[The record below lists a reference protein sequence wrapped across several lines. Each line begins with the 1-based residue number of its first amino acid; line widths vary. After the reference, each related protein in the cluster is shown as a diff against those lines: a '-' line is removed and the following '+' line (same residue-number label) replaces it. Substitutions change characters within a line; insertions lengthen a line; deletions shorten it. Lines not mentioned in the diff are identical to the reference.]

1 MENYAIVETGGKQ
14 YLVEPGDII
23 KVEKLDC
30 APGDSVKLDKVLFVN
45 EKGKPKVGM
54 PFVDGVSVTAQALD
68 QGRLPK
74 KIVFK
79 YKPKVRYRIK
89 KGHRQY
95 FTELKIDSI
104 DKDGNIRKVLSNGS

>member
-1 MENYAIVETGGKQ
+1 MGNYAIVETGGKQ

-30 APGDSVKLDKVLFVN
+30 NPGDSVKLD
-45 EKGKPKVGM
+45 KPKVGM
-54 PFVDGVSVTAQALD
+54 PFVDGVSVSAEAIE

-79 YKPKVRYRIK
+79 YKPKTRYRK
-89 KGHRQY
+89 KIGHRQY
-95 FTELKIDSI
+95 FTELKINSI
-104 DKDGNIRKVLSNGS
+104 NND

>member
-14 YLVEPGDII
+14 YLVEPGDVI
-23 KVEKLDC
+23 KVEKLNC
-30 APGDSVKLDKVLFVN
+30 NPGDSVKLERVLFVN
-45 EKGKPKVGM
+45 EKGKTKIGM
-54 PFVDGVSVTAQALD
+54 PLVDGVSVSAEALE
-68 QGRLPK
+68 QGRSPK

-95 FTELKIDSI
+95 FTELKINSI
-104 DKDGNIRKVLSNGS
+104 DND

>member
-1 MENYAIVETGGKQ
+1 VENYAIVETGGKQ

-30 APGDSVKLDKVLFVN
+30 NPGDSVKLDKVLFVN

-54 PFVDGVSVTAQALD
+54 PFVDGASISAEAIE

-79 YKPKVRYRIK
+79 YKPKVRYRK
-89 KGHRQY
+89 KIGHRQY
-95 FTELKIDSI
+95 FTELKINSI
-104 DKDGNIRKVLSNGS
+104 NND

>member
-30 APGDSVKLDKVLFVN
+30 APGNSVKLDKVLFVN
-45 EKGKPKVGM
+45 EKGKPKGGM

-104 DKDGNIRKVLSNGS
+104 DKD

>member
-1 MENYAIVETGGKQ
+1 LENYAIVETGGKQ
-14 YLVEPGDII
+14 YLVEPGDVI

-30 APGDSVKLDKVLFVN
+30 EPGDSVKLDKVLFVN

-54 PFVDGVSVTAQALD
+54 PFVDGASVTAEAME
-68 QGRLPK
+68 QGRSPK

-95 FTELKIDSI
+95 FTELKINSI
-104 DKDGNIRKVLSNGS
+104 NKD